1 MAALKGFG
9 LFRFPPSGLNY
20 YHCPENY
27 AIRCSS
33 LGRPHKIAVRPR
45 SGGILA
51 SLTSACLSDLSL
63 PTRWAS
69 FRSLSWIQPRI
80 PKGWSL
86 PIAFSSQHS
95 SPTCPMETLST
106 FLVKIKA
113 FGRRCYSV
121 GFKAQAW
128 AHSPFL
134 TVGGNWGI
142 IELTLQGCLRPF
154 GTLQACGTVP
164 ST

>member
-51 SLTSACLSDLSL
+51 SPTSACLLGGPPFAPCLGFSL
-63 PTRWAS
+63 E
-69 FRSLSWIQPRI
+69 
-80 PKGWSL
+80 
-86 PIAFSSQHS
+86 SQR
-95 SPTCPMETLST
+95 
-106 FLVKIKA
+106 A
-113 FGRRCYSV
+113 
-121 GFKAQAW
+121 
-128 AHSPFL
+128 
-134 TVGGNWGI
+134 
-142 IELTLQGCLRPF
+142 GCCL
-154 GTLQACGTVP
+154 
-164 ST
+164 